1 MVNAQINTK
10 KISQGKDLDVIFKWV
25 NDKKVRENSFN
36 KKKIPYSAHKKFWV
50 KRIKRKNIS
59 YIFYIKKKPFGLFSC
74 DSKGKK
80 LFVNYLVSKDFRG
93 RGLSKLLLKKGIKIL
108 QKKEARLNLFA
119 KVLPKNIYSV
129 LALNSAGFKI
139 VNYKTNCITMKFQ
152 K

>member
-10 KISQGKDLDVIFKWV
+10 KITQEKDLNVIFNWV

-59 YIFYIKKKPFGLFSC
+59 YIFYIKKKPFGLFTC

-80 LFVNYLVSKDFRG
+80 LFVNYLVSKNFRG

-108 QKKEARLNLFA
+108 QKKEAKLNLFA

>member
-10 KISQGKDLDVIFKWV
+10 KITQEKDLNVIFNWV

-59 YIFYIKKKPFGLFSC
+59 YIFYIKKKQFGLFTC
-74 DSKGKK
+74 DTKGKK
-80 LFVNYLVSKDFRG
+80 LFVNYLVSKNFRG

-108 QKKEARLNLFA
+108 QKKEAKLNLFA

>member
-80 LFVNYLVSKDFRG
+80 LFVNYLVQALFYVKA
-93 RGLSKLLLKKGIKIL
+93 LSYFLD
-108 QKKEARLNLFA
+108 QTVR
-119 KVLPKNIYSV
+119 
-129 LALNSAGFKI
+129 
-139 VNYKTNCITMKFQ
+139 
-152 K
+152 